1 MRSTLPRVLALSAPL
16 LVVCTSAACSSKEG
30 SGFDGTND
38 AGSGATGDDAG
49 GSTLGDGSSGGGF
62 GADASSDGGGGEVDP
77 HTPVDVIATADNA
90 YGFGWGDADALTTY
104 IANPPSAV
112 AGDIFNCPVGGPAR
126 KGAALAPGTTVG
138 PEAYEVPADQAPP
151 GAFLYLI
158 AWADFSTTQGV
169 IAQFK
174 RQGGTT
180 VYTGAGEW
188 QACATGQAY
197 TTTDPST
204 KNGPTQAV
212 INTQITSC
220 NAGTGDK
227 TTTSGGWVG
236 PTGPIST
243 TPGAVGTVV
252 FGQDNSDTTDMRGSG
267 HDFPPTCGQP
277 AGRDPD
283 NGGIDST
290 AKWMWYQAPG
300 TSGDAFQATGT
311 NTTRTF
317 LIFRLPAKAIPGAP
331 R

>member
-1 MRSTLPRVLALSAPL
+1 MPRVLALSIPV
-16 LVVCTSAACSSKEG
+16 LVACGSTSG
-30 SGFDGTND
+30 SGFDTTVD
-38 AGSGATGDDAG
+38 AGSGAASNDDAG
-49 GSTLGDGSSGGGF
+49 SAIGDGGSQGKLTG
-62 GADASSDGGGGEVDP
+62 DASSDAGTGDIDP
-77 HTPVDVIATADNA
+77 KTPVDVIATADNA
-90 YGFGWGDADALTTY
+90 YGFGWGDANSLTTY
-104 IANPPSAV
+104 IANPPSV
-112 AGDIFNCPVGGPAR
+112 TAGDIFNCPVGGPAR
-126 KGAALAPGTTVG
+126 KGAALASGATVG

-188 QACATGQAY
+188 QACATGLPYDTSGA
-197 TTTDPST
+197 TAT
-204 KNGPTQAV
+204 GPTQTV
-212 INTQITSC
+212 INQQVTIC

-227 TTTSGGWVG
+227 STSSGGWVG

-267 HDFPPTCGQP
+267 HDFPPTCGEP
-277 AGRDPD
+277 SWKDPD
-283 NGGIDST
+283 NGGIDPA
-290 AKWMWYQAPG
+290 AKWMWYQPPG
-300 TSGDAFQATGT
+300 GTGDAFQATGS

-317 LIFRLPAKAIPGAP
+317 LIFRLPAKAVPGAP